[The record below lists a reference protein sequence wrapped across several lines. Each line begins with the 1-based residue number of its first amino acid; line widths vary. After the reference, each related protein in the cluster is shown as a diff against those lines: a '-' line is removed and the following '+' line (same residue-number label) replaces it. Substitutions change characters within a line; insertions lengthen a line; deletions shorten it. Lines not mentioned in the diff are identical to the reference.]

1 KIDPFFPKNRPL
13 IVTEFPASQAA
24 LSTIGTTPSGNSFAR
39 RFEVFMGGLEIAN
52 AFHELTDPT
61 LQRKRF
67 KKDMDLRSETYGET
81 LPKTPIEEDFLE
93 AVEKLPPCAGIA
105 VGIDR
110 LVMLLANEPEI
121 QYLKWLPHF

>member
-1 KIDPFFPKNRPL
+1 PL